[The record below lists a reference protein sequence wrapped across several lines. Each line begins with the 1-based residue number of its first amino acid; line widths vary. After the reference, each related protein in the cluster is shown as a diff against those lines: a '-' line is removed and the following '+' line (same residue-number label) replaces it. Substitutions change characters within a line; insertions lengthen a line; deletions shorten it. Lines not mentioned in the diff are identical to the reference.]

1 MEKNC
6 KYILWDLD
14 GTLTDPMIG
23 ITTCVQYA
31 LRHLG
36 IEVKD
41 LQELCPFIGPPLL
54 DSFQEFYRLSEAQA
68 QEAILK
74 YRERFATVGWLE
86 NEVYPG
92 MPELLDRLC
101 QAGKTMM
108 VATSKPEVF
117 ARKILDHFQLA
128 AYFSFVG
135 GATLD
140 GVRSTKEEVIDYVL
154 KTKEVVSLSEVI
166 MVGDRKFVISSG
178 EACGSEFGWVCIWIW
193 LPGRTGNCWGGLCG
207 RFDRGATEL
216 TFTVNECASCRLW
229 SLSVG
234 ITSDSN
240 PVMLDYRISIA
251 P

>member
-41 LQELCPFIGPPLL
+41 LQELCPF
-54 DSFQEFYRLSEAQA
+54 
-68 QEAILK
+68 
-74 YRERFATVGWLE
+74 
-86 NEVYPG
+86 
-92 MPELLDRLC
+92 
-101 QAGKTMM
+101 M

-154 KTKEVVSLSEVI
+154 KTNEVVSLSEVI
-166 MVGDRKFVISSG
+166 MVGDRKFDI
-178 EACGSEFGWVCIWIW
+178 
-193 LPGRTGNCWGGLCG
+193 L
-207 RFDRGATEL
+207 GAKHAG
-216 TFTVNECASCRLW
+216 VS
-229 SLSVG
+229 SVG
-234 ITSDSN
+234 CVYGYGSREELETAGADYVVDSIGELQN
-240 PVMLDYRISIA
+240 LLLP
-251 P
+251 

>member
-1 MEKNC
+1 M
-6 KYILWDLD
+6 KYSTVLFDLD
-14 GTLTDPMIG
+14 GTLTDPVQG
-23 ITTCVQYA
+23 ICGSVRYA
-31 LRHLG
+31 LQKAGRPVG
-36 IEVKD
+36 PIESYHKY
-41 LQELCPFIGPPLL
+41 IGPPLL
-54 DSFQEFYRLSEAQA
+54 RSFEVYANATPEEAQ
-68 QEAILK
+68 ELLGY
-74 YRERFATVGWLE
+74 YRERFSTVGLFE

-166 MVGDRKFVISSG
+166 MVGDRKFDI
-178 EACGSEFGWVCIWIW
+178 
-193 LPGRTGNCWGGLCG
+193 L
-207 RFDRGATEL
+207 GAKHAG
-216 TFTVNECASCRLW
+216 VS
-229 SLSVG
+229 SVG
-234 ITSDSN
+234 CVYGYGSREELETAGADYVVDSIGELQN
-240 PVMLDYRISIA
+240 LLLP
-251 P
+251 